1 MADASYD
8 AVIIGGGNKALIL
21 GMYLARYG
29 GMSVGIFEK
38 RHEAGGG
45 WTTEEGPAPGF
56 LGDYH
61 ATEVAALYHLTTA
74 RDFPEWRELGGEQAT
89 PKAAVGGVFKED
101 GSSVVIYS
109 RSTDPTGEMS
119 AKSIARLS
127 KRDAETWVKLRE
139 PYEKIWAPYYIEY
152 VLNPPPAEG
161 PDAMDRLIADPRAGI
176 DPSWMIKSPLEAL
189 RDLFE
194 SDALISM
201 LLRNMQSAANARPS
215 EGGMGLH
222 VLFHA
227 LGAPALRWVIGGTHN
242 FAHAAVKIFL
252 ADGGKIFTQHT
263 VDRVI
268 IEDGKAKG
276 IILADG
282 SRVEAKKFVVS
293 TLDPYSLCFKLIGK
307 EHLDWRLLRRVEH
320 LQKWDTCITW
330 YTGALHDQPQYRAA
344 KDNPDLK
351 ETWHISL
358 VSKDPEEL
366 DRCWSK
372 RRIGLMPG
380 QEDLQLC
387 MFSYYSDR
395 NRAPEGKCTI
405 MTEQF
410 ILPGNSLSEK
420 EWLAY
425 KKRHAEEVI
434 KEWGK
439 FAPNMTWDNV
449 IGYVP
454 LTPYDHSRLA
464 NMAPE
469 GNWAVIDAGIPSQ
482 YGRYRPVPEL
492 ARYKAPIK
500 DLYCTGSAWHP
511 YGGGFNWQGY
521 NCYKIIADD
530 FGLRKPWEECGSR
543 W

>member
-56 LGDYH
+56 AADYH
-61 ATEVAALYHLTTA
+61 ATEVAALYHLTTT

-89 PKAAVGGVFKED
+89 PKVAGSGIFKED
-101 GSSVVIYS
+101 GSSVLVYS
-109 RSTDPTGEMS
+109 RAADPDGELT
-119 AKSIARLS
+119 AKSIAQLS
-127 KRDAETWVKLRE
+127 ERDAETWINIRKSFLE
-139 PYEKIWAPYYIEY
+139 AWAPYYIEY

-161 PDAMDRLIADPRAGI
+161 PDAMDRLIADPHAGV
-176 DPSWMIKSPLEAL
+176 DPSWAVKSPLEAL
-189 RDLFE
+189 RDIFE
-194 SDALISM
+194 SDALIAM
-201 LLRNMQSAANARPS
+201 LLRNMQSAANAGPS

-227 LGAPALRWVIGGTHN
+227 LGTPALRCVIGGTHS

-252 ADGGKIFTQHT
+252 SDGGKLFTQKE
-263 VDRVI
+263 VDRVL
-268 IEDGKAKG
+268 IENGKAKG
-276 IILADG
+276 IVLTDG
-282 SRVEAKKFVVS
+282 SQVRAKKFVVS
-293 TLDPYSLCFKLIGK
+293 TMDPYNLCFKLIGK
-307 EHLDWRLLRRVEH
+307 EHLDNKLLRRVEH

-330 YTGALHDQPQYRAA
+330 YTWALRELPHYTAS
-344 KDNPDLK
+344 KDNPDIDD
-351 ETWHISL
+351 TWHMNI
-358 VSKDPEEL
+358 VSKEPEAL
-366 DRCWSK
+366 DRSRAK
-372 RRIGLMPG
+372 RMLGQMPG
-380 QEDLQLC
+380 QEDIQLSL
-387 MFSYYSDR
+387 FSYSADEHR
-395 NRAPEGKCTI
+395 SPEGMYTVL
-405 MTEQF
+405 TEQF
-410 ILPGNSLSEK
+410 ILPATALSEA
-420 EWLAY
+420 EWLEY
-425 KKRHAEEVI
+425 KKRHAEQVI
-434 KEWGK
+434 KEWGQY
-439 FAPNMTWDNV
+439 APNMTWDNV
-449 IGYVP
+449 IGYAP

-482 YGRYRPVPEL
+482 YGRFRPVPEL
-492 ARYKAPIK
+492 ARHKTPIEN
-500 DLYCTGSAWHP
+500 LYATGSAWHP

-530 FGLRKPWEECGSR
+530 YDLRKPWEEHRSR